1 MTKVMREATPELAI
15 LPETICYIIMKARQF
30 DAKDVAT
37 ETDHT
42 TDDNDKAIWM
52 ATQKIR

>member
-1 MTKVMREATPELAI
+1 MMREATPELAI